1 MSSDVNYG
9 LTDLEVVDI
18 LFAWSCYQL
27 HEFGERPI
35 TTSIHDV
42 ADKDGVIHIAY
53 TDYDCDYPVYE
64 DETGSY
70 EYHSIQVD
78 YNLYKRTYVH
88 YLTLVNGSEK
98 IVTQQASIEQLV
110 NDLRYCNFDDF
121 VSI

>member
-9 LTDLEVVDI
+9 LTDLQVAGV
-18 LFAWSCYQL
+18 LSSFSGYQIR
-27 HEFGERPI
+27 EFGEQQSD
-35 TTSIHDV
+35 TSISDI
-42 ADKDGVIHIAY
+42 ADNNGIIHIAY

-70 EYHSIQVD
+70 EYYSIQVD
-78 YNLYKRTYVH
+78 YDLYKRTYVH
-88 YLTLVNGSEK
+88 YLTLDDGSEK
-98 IVTQQASIEQLV
+98 IVTQQASIGQLV